1 MLLNSGKHFKI
12 MAVEDRKQKEKL
24 QRYNSILDGAEKIMQ
39 ADGLHSLNMDKVAKE
54 TQLAKGTLYL
64 YFKSKEEIL
73 GALSVKARKL
83 LLNHFEKAA
92 KKTDDPIEQ
101 LKAIALATFNF
112 YKKYPFYFDLI
123 AIYEVNNKLEETKE
137 IKLSIDRLFQ
147 LQVAIIQKAKEQEML
162 YADLDPIQF
171 SFCLWGML
179 IGMTQLIKV
188 RAAVIKD
195 YQGFTEKDLIATFI
209 QQLERGAK
217 K

>member
-1 MLLNSGKHFKI
+1 

-24 QRYNSILDGAEKIMQ
+24 QRYNLILDASEKIMQ
-39 ADGLHSLNMDKVAKE
+39 ADGLYNLNMDLVAKE

-101 LKAIALATFNF
+101 IKAIALATFNF
-112 YKKYPFYFDLI
+112 YKKYPFYFELI
-123 AIYEVNNKLEETKE
+123 AIYEVNNKLEETEE

-147 LQVAIIQKAKEQEML
+147 FQFAIIQKAKEHGVL
-162 YADLDPIQF
+162 HADLDPIQF
-171 SFCLWGML
+171 AFCLWGML

-188 RAAVIKD
+188 RGAVIKG
-195 YQGFTEKDLIATFI
+195 YQGFTDKDLIATFI

>member
-1 MLLNSGKHFKI
+1 

-24 QRYNSILDGAEKIMQ
+24 QRYNSILDAAEKIMQ
-39 ADGLHSLNMDKVAKE
+39 ADGLYNLNMDLVAKE

-73 GALSVKARKL
+73 GALSIKARNL
-83 LLNHFEKAA
+83 LLNHFQKAA
-92 KKTDDPIEQ
+92 KKTDNPIEQ

-112 YKKYPFYFDLI
+112 YKKYPFYFELI
-123 AIYEVNNKLEETKE
+123 AIYEVNNKLEETEE
-137 IKLSIDRLFQ
+137 IKISINRLFQ
-147 LQVAIIQKAKEQEML
+147 FQVAITQKAKEQGRL

-171 SFCLWGML
+171 AFCLWGML

-188 RAAVIKD
+188 RGAVMKD
-195 YQGFTEKDLIATFI
+195 YQGFTEKDIISTFI
-209 QQLERGAK
+209 QQVERGAK

>member
-1 MLLNSGKHFKI
+1 

-24 QRYNSILDGAEKIMQ
+24 QRHNSILDAAEKIMQ
-39 ADGLHSLNMDKVAKE
+39 ADGLYNLNMDLVAKE

-73 GALSVKARKL
+73 GALSVKARNL

-112 YKKYPFYFDLI
+112 YKKYPFYFELI
-123 AIYEVNNKLEETKE
+123 AIYEVNNKLEETEE
-137 IKLSIDRLFQ
+137 IKLSINRLFQ
-147 LQVAIIQKAKEQEML
+147 FQVAITQKAKEQEML
-162 YADLDPIQF
+162 NADLDPIQF
-171 SFCLWGML
+171 AFCQWGML

-188 RAAVIKD
+188 RGAVMKG